1 MHLVCDA
8 VLPRPFLRLALAI
21 FIHLAVHVRP
31 GILGIERAHDGTV
44 HPKRQ
49 LATASIRRG
58 HASVGDR
65 KRGLRSVVRRLS
77 SRPKERAPRCPSHVL
92 SRSLRSPPAPGHPP
106 SSIRIHR
113 QEVDDVGPVLT
124 VLVAVAQEFGRD
136 RRGSRSLNIRHGVR
150 DLTTRN
156 EPTARTINETTTPL
170 RPAAAL
176 ASEAD
181 PITLTLKPS
190 AKRAEKIM
198 SHPTSLT

>member
-1 MHLVCDA
+1 MALR
-8 VLPRPFLRLALAI
+8 VLCQPREPRI
-21 FIHLAVHVRP
+21 Q
-31 GILGIERAHDGTV
+31 
-44 HPKRQ
+44 HPVDV
-49 LATASIRRG
+49 AASIPTDTVYPHDFESEWSGGSLVLDEVLARLVSLGMARDMS
-58 HASVGDR
+58 AKPPTSAA
-65 KRGLRSVVRRLS
+65 RSLCGFNT
-77 SRPKERAPRCPSHVL
+77 RCPSHVL
-92 SRSLRSPPAPGHPP
+92 SRSPNSLRSPPAPGHPP

-156 EPTARTINETTTPL
+156 EPTARTINETTAPL